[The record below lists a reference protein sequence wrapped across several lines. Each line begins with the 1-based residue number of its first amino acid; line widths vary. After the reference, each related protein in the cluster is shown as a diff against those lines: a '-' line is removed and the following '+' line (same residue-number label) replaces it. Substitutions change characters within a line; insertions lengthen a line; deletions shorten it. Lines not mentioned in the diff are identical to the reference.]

1 MKHAVLAV
9 LVAVTALYAGCDLF
23 RTRDPQPPTAGSSN
37 FETPTT
43 YDKVLK
49 NLVFAISD
57 KNINNYLSC
66 FVDTTIRPYVF
77 IAAEDA
83 RRGYPDVMNGWN
95 LEGEQRYF
103 TNLRE
108 ATPGI
113 PTLTLPDKPPTF
125 VSSDSVVYDLDY
137 TLSWPH
143 IRSGIPKVVQGT
155 MRLSIG
161 TDGKRWAIYEW
172 RDSKTTA
179 DSTWSYL
186 KAVFS
191 GG

>member
-1 MKHAVLAV
+1 MRRPAAALVLLASF
-9 LVAVTALYAGCDLF
+9 LVAGCDLF
-23 RTRDPQPPTAGSSN
+23 RTRDPQPPTQGSSN

-57 KNINNYLSC
+57 KNVNNYLSC
-66 FVDTTIRPYVF
+66 FVDTTFRPYVF
-77 IAAEDA
+77 LAAEDA
-83 RRGYPDVMNGWN
+83 RRGYPDVMNNWN

-108 ATPGI
+108 ATPEV
-113 PTLTLPDKPPTF
+113 PVLTLPDKPPTY
-125 VSSDSVVYDLDY
+125 VSSDSVVYGLDY

-143 IRSGIPKVVQGT
+143 IRAGIPTVVQGS
-155 MRLSIG
+155 MRLAVC
-161 TDGKRWAIYEW
+161 TDGKRWAIYYW